1 MINVTKLLCGTPQ
14 PADALR
20 YGEGACAPQA
30 ASQRKPVVVWNITR
44 RCNLHCV
51 HCYSDSTAKHYPGE
65 LTLQQSIDVIDDLA
79 DYQVPAVLLSGG
91 EPMLHPHFYD
101 LAGYAIARGLRVTVS
116 TNGTRIDSHAAERL
130 KDLGVTYVGISLD
143 GIGECHDEFRGK
155 PGAFQKAVDAFRHC
169 RGAGQKS
176 GLRLTLTRQTANQLP
191 EILRFI
197 EEEDIP
203 RVCFYHLVYSGR
215 GADLG
220 LLPPSESRAALRM
233 IGDAV
238 LRWNREGIHREVLTV
253 DQPADG
259 AFYYLSMLRKNPKR
273 AGEIW
278 KLLTWNGGGRHA
290 SGLGISNIDSQ
301 GNVHPD
307 QFWQTHTLGNVKE
320 QPFSKIWDNAQ
331 EDDLL
336 CGLRDRLPRLEGRC
350 AECRFQE
357 VCGGG
362 FRVRAFQKY
371 GNPWAE
377 DPGCYLRDYEIA
389 REEGEAVLA

>member
-20 YGEGACAPQA
+20 YGEGASAPRS
-30 ASQRKPVVVWNITR
+30 ASERKPVVVWNITR

-65 LTLQQSIDVIDDLA
+65 LTLQKMIDVIDDLA
-79 DYQVPAVLLSGG
+79 AYEVPAILLSGG
-91 EPMLHPHFYD
+91 EPMMHPHFFD
-101 LAGYAIARGLRVTVS
+101 IAGYAIARGLRVTVS

-143 GIGECHDEFRGK
+143 GIGAIHDQFRGRT
-155 PGAFQKAVDAFRHC
+155 GAFQKAVDAFRHC
-169 RGAGQKS
+169 RGAGQKV
-176 GLRLTLTRQTANQLP
+176 GLRLTLTGQTVGQLP

-220 LLPPSESRAALRM
+220 LLPAADTRNALRM
-233 IGDAV
+233 IADAV
-238 LRWNREGIHREVLTV
+238 LRWNREGNNREVLTV

-259 AFYYLSMLRKNPKR
+259 AFFWLMMQRRDPKR
-273 AGEIW
+273 AEEIW
-278 KLLTWNGGGRHA
+278 RLLTWNGGGRHA

-301 GNVHPD
+301 GEVHPD
-307 QFWQTHTLGNVKE
+307 QFWQTHDLGNVK
-320 QPFSKIWDNAQ
+320 QKPFSKIWRNSSQSDA
-331 EDDLL
+331 LL
-336 CGLRDRLPRLEGRC
+336 AGLRDRLPRLQGRC

-371 GNPWAE
+371 GDPWAE

-389 REEGEAVLA
+389 NS